1 MDYHFYDFERDGK
14 LLETLQ
20 SFLETVNGPSVQKWV
35 NLLLK
40 IVERKRKSSKPITLH
55 FKNHPPS
62 IKSHLE
68 IPENKEDYGIL
79 TVHENF

>member
-1 MDYHFYDFERDGK
+1 
-14 LLETLQ
+14 LQ
-20 SFLETVNGPSVQKWV
+20 SFLETINGTSVQNWV

-40 IVERKRKSSKPITLH
+40 IVERKRESSKPFTLY
-55 FKNHPPS
+55 FKECPPP

-79 TVHENF
+79 TVYDIF